1 VDAVSA
7 RMSRTRVWLAALAV
21 CGALGLYVLH
31 GLRPQPAATPASAHV
46 DSAIGQ
52 PATPASTNRT
62 SGSDTRPAEA
72 RNQPTVVPQ
81 PANEPQP
88 PRSAEVPA
96 PEHLEAETALLA
108 HVDGHRGL
116 DGAAISALIRGD
128 SFPDFMDRLERE
140 AATSALALEIA
151 ELYMQSAEQA
161 NAAAGDDVAIR
172 LVCGLN
178 VCAVSATAPSKEVFD
193 AWFQAFIGNP
203 AAPPYGAGRHDT
215 LTAGGATEH
224 RIVFSS
230 DPERQHVIMRS
241 AGPGA
246 PPP

>member
-1 VDAVSA
+1 
-7 RMSRTRVWLAALAV
+7 MSRTRVWLAALAALAV
-21 CGALGLYVLH
+21 CAALGLY
-31 GLRPQPAATPASAHV
+31 GLRPRPAATPASAQ
-46 DSAIGQ
+46 DEPAIGRA
-52 PATPASTNRT
+52 ATPASTSRT
-62 SGSDTRPAEA
+62 AEPGTRPDDTRI
-72 RNQPTVVPQ
+72 RPTAVPQ
-81 PANEPQP
+81 PANDP
-88 PRSAEVPA
+88 PPPLRSAELPA
-96 PEHLEAETALLA
+96 PEHLEAESALLA

-128 SFPDFMDRLERE
+128 AFSDFMDRLERE
-140 AATSALALEIA
+140 AATSALALEIT
-151 ELYMQSAEQA
+151 ELYAQSAEQA
-161 NAAAGDDVAIR
+161 NAAGGGDVAVR
-172 LVCGLN
+172 LVCGLD

-215 LTAGGATEH
+215 LTAGGAVEH

-246 PPP
+246 PQP